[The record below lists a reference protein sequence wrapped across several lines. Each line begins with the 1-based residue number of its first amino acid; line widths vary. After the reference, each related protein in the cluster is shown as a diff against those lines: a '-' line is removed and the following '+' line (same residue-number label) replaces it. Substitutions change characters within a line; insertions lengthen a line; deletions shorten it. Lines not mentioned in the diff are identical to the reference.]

1 MSLQEMKNRR
11 QRTILFCACLLFA
24 FILGGCGQDTGSP
37 EEKIKED
44 LAKLEQ
50 AAEARELAPLRKS
63 ILDEYSDNEGFNK
76 KSIIQFIQLNFIRQ
90 QSIHLLTRIKSV
102 EVSDTNN
109 AIVDVLVAM
118 AGRPLDDVGTLMG
131 ISADLFRFEVNL
143 KKQGDDWK
151 VAKANWRRATPD
163 EFL

>member
-1 MSLQEMKNRR
+1 MSIQKMKHRR
-11 QRTILFCACLLFA
+11 QRTILSFAYLLFA
-24 FILGGCGQDTGSP
+24 FLLSGCGQDASSA

-50 AAEARELAPLRKS
+50 AAEERDLGPLKKA
-63 ILDEYSDNEGFNK
+63 ILDEYSDNEGFDK
-76 KSIIQFIQLNFIRQ
+76 KSIIQFIQLRFIRQ

-102 EVSDTNN
+102 EVLAADN
-109 AIVDVLVAM
+109 AIADVLVAM

-131 ISADLFRFEVNL
+131 MSADLFRFEVEL
-143 KKQGDDWK
+143 KEQNDNWK